1 MTIELQIVKQCKG
14 FPLAIT
20 MVGRSLCG
28 QPVEM
33 WHKRSRG
40 SILESE
46 TELFLSLKRSSDDLD
61 TCLNSLKE
69 CFIDLSSFPEDKKIY
84 VAALVD
90 MWVELY
96 DDLDDEILCI
106 ANIHELTARSL
117 AKLISPRYAC
127 FYDSFCMYILEMLHT
142 LRVYVWTIGGLL
154 KVRWLIN

>member
-33 WHKRSRG
+33 WQKRMIEWSRG

-46 TELFLSLKRSSDDLD
+46 TELFLSLKRSLDDLD
-61 TCLNSLKE
+61 TSLKE
-69 CFIDLSSFPEDKKIY
+69 CFIDLGSFPEHKKIC

-96 DDLDDEILCI
+96 DDLDYEILCI
-106 ANIHELTARSL
+106 GNIHELTARSL
-117 AKLISPRYAC
+117 AKLISPRYTC

-142 LRVYVWTIGGLL
+142 LRV
-154 KVRWLIN
+154 RWLIN

>member
-33 WHKRSRG
+33 WQKRVIEWSRG
-40 SILESE
+40 SILDSE
-46 TELFLSLKRSSDDLD
+46 TELFLSLKRSLDDLD
-61 TCLNSLKE
+61 TSLKE
-69 CFIDLSSFPEDKKIY
+69 CFIDLGSFPEDKKIY

-106 ANIHELTARSL
+106 GNIHELTARSL
-117 AKLISPRYAC
+117 AKSISPRYAC
-127 FYDSFCMYILEMLHT
+127 FYGSFCMYIQYTRNVTHLT
-142 LRVYVWTIGGLL
+142 SACGI
-154 KVRWLIN
+154 